1 MVGFGG
7 GGRKLM
13 QEARF
18 SKVEENSSSIEASWL
33 SCSRVEL
40 TLRLTGARG
49 EKGVHPAES

>member
-18 SKVEENSSSIEASWL
+18 SKVEENSSSTEASWL
-33 SCSRVEL
+33 FFSRVEL